1 MIEILA
7 GPLDII
13 RYQLLLDDRACGAV
27 CVFEG
32 RVRTHNEGRE
42 VAELSYE
49 CYEPMA
55 RRQMEALRRL
65 AIGRFGLGKA
75 LMAHRIGDVPIG
87 EAAVWIGVASA
98 HREAAF
104 AACRFLIDEVK
115 LKVPIWKKE
124 RYLSGNCAWV
134 GCGHEHAAAPL

>member
-1 MIEILA
+1 VIEILSR
-7 GPLDII
+7 PLEIPK
-13 RYQLLLDDRACGAV
+13 YQRLLDDASCGGQ

-42 VAELSYE
+42 VLALAYE

-55 RRQMEALRRL
+55 LRQMAELRNLALE
-65 AIGRFGLGKA
+65 RFKLGKA
-75 LMAHRIGDVPIG
+75 VLAHRIGAVPIG

-98 HREAAF
+98 HREEAF
-104 AACRFLIDEVK
+104 SACRFLIDEVK

-124 RYLSGNCAWV
+124 TYHSGNCAWV
-134 GCGHEHAAAPL
+134 GCSHGHLAAAN